1 VFIGADAG
9 RLTHF
14 RVRDLVIRDV
24 GGEVKRK
31 ASGLLVIL
39 TSGAATIED
48 VVIDGVIARN
58 TTQWAGVIV
67 QGASRELRIRDVVVR
82 NTVVHDVFGDGI
94 ILFHVERGLIERSAA
109 WLTGLQ
115 PVQTI
120 GTPNGI
126 WTWRCRTCTVQ
137 LTEGFFIDSP
147 GVDGGVYDIDWGN
160 DDNIVQ
166 HNYGHDAQGYCV
178 SVFGAQK
185 EVTTNS
191 VVRHNLCVNNGRS
204 PKLARRQGDLYVYT
218 WEDGTLDG
226 VLIHDNVFYWNPPID
241 APAFQ
246 INEVAISGNRPN
258 RIFNN
263 TVHSAVR
270 STLPANPTFEMD
282 GNILRSSNAAVG
294 ENTPDRREA
303 GQWRLELNPAAHPTE
318 ARSQIVFVE
327 AALAQYDERR
337 LVGTVTAPFASP
349 IERARIVQKAPAR
362 DQPLLAL
369 ISPSGSVVHEWR
381 AFVAPAELGLALR
394 RLVGPP
400 RGSPA
405 MVP

>member
-1 VFIGADAG
+1 
-9 RLTHF
+9 
-14 RVRDLVIRDV
+14 VIRDV
-24 GGEVKRK
+24 GGEVTRK
-31 ASGLLVIL
+31 ASGLLVVL
-39 TSGAATIED
+39 ASGAATIED
-48 VVIDGVIARN
+48 VVIDGVIARH

-67 QGASRELRIRDVVVR
+67 QGASREIRIRDVVVR
-82 NTVVHDVFGDGI
+82 NTIVHDVYGDGI
-94 ILFHVERGLIERSAA
+94 VLFQVERGLIEKSAA

-160 DDNIVQ
+160 DDNVVQ

-178 SVFGAQK
+178 SVFGAQN
-185 EVTTNS
+185 EVTANS

-218 WEDGTLDG
+218 WDHGALDG

-241 APAFQ
+241 VSAFQ
-246 INEVAISGNRPN
+246 IGEVATRGDRPN
-258 RIFNN
+258 RIFDN

-270 STLPANPTFEMD
+270 APLPANPTFQME
-282 GNILRSSNAAVG
+282 GNVFRDAGAAA
-294 ENTPDRREA
+294 PDPDSARHDA
-303 GQWRLELNPAAHPTE
+303 GPWRLELNPAAHPE
-318 ARSQIVFVE
+318 DARSQIVFVE

-337 LVGTVTAPFASP
+337 LAGTITGSIASP
-349 IERARIVQKAPAR
+349 VERTRVIATPPAGDR
-362 DQPLLAL
+362 PLLAL
-369 ISPSGSVVHEWR
+369 IAPSGSVVREWR
-381 AFVAPAELGLALR
+381 SFVPPAELGLAVR